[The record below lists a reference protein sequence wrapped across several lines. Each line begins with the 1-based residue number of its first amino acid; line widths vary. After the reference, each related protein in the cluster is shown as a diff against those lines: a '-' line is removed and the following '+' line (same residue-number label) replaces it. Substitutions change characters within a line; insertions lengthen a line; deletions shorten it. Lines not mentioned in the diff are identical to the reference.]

1 MHRVLL
7 HRHQWRIF
15 KSLILPTLNGII
27 STLAN
32 RARTL
37 LYQRKLKVT
46 WVTTCLSFG
55 GGGRVVSHQHR
66 RPLSFLGID
75 VSHNITL
82 LLNYFKHHLFRGNL
96 VFLKKHSIAWLG
108 CFWLSGWTKCSLN
121 KLLLSFTEL
130 RKMNAP
136 MGRSPYLRSRSK
148 EADTIGCCCVALRPV
163 RTKVIN
169 CVHLQGEVRV
179 PILSIQIHT
188 LNMFFPMLWLLLMK
202 PPLFYGTNA
211 WFNLPQLLKD
221 FLYTKP

>member
-1 MHRVLL
+1 M
-7 HRHQWRIF
+7 
-15 KSLILPTLNGII
+15 
-27 STLAN
+27 
-32 RARTL
+32 
-37 LYQRKLKVT
+37 
-46 WVTTCLSFG
+46 
-55 GGGRVVSHQHR
+55 
-66 RPLSFLGID
+66 
-75 VSHNITL
+75 SHNITL
-82 LLNYFKHHLFRGNL
+82 LLNYLKHHLFRGNL

-108 CFWLSGWTKCSLN
+108 CFRLSGWTKCSLN

-148 EADTIGCCCVALRPV
+148 EADTIGCRCVTLRPI

-202 PPLFYGTNA
+202 PPLLDGADA

-221 FLYTKP
+221 FLYTKPYIVMLCKKLYKCKLIKKLWIVIDTYLITLINSNHFMFSVATV